1 LTTNFDN
8 TYNVG
13 NHTPLGGKVM
23 GESSCSKFQDTV
35 SEHLVRY
42 RSILDA
48 MSKFQEASA
57 HVNRAIAKSVT
68 TCGCLKIKATKQP
81 VPKKA
86 SLAEVAEYMKSHLEG
101 NLCPTCLE
109 NIESEL
115 GTTLFYLT
123 AVCTLLDLDLEKILQ
138 NENNRITTLG
148 LYSLT

>member
-1 LTTNFDN
+1 
-8 TYNVG
+8 
-13 NHTPLGGKVM
+13 M
-23 GESSCSKFQDTV
+23 GESCCGKFQETV
-35 SEHLVRY
+35 SAHLVRH
-42 RSILDA
+42 RSILDS
-48 MSKFQEASA
+48 MSKFQEASS

-68 TCGCLKIKATKQP
+68 SCGCLKIKAGKQL

-86 SLAEVAEYMKSHLEG
+86 SLAEIAEYTKTHLEG

-123 AVCTLLDLDLEKILQ
+123 AICALLELDLEKILQ
-138 NENNRITTLG
+138 NENSRITTLG

>member
-1 LTTNFDN
+1 
-8 TYNVG
+8 
-13 NHTPLGGKVM
+13 M
-23 GESSCSKFQDTV
+23 GESCCGKFQDTV

-48 MSKFQEASA
+48 MSKFQEASS

-68 TCGCLKIKATKQP
+68 TCGCLKIKAEKQP
-81 VPKKA
+81 VPKDA
-86 SLAEVAEYMKSHLEG
+86 NLAQMAEYTETHLEG

-115 GTTLFYLT
+115 GTSLFYLT
-123 AVCTLLDLDLEKILQ
+123 AICTLLDLDLEKILQ
-138 NENNRITTLG
+138 EENGRITALG